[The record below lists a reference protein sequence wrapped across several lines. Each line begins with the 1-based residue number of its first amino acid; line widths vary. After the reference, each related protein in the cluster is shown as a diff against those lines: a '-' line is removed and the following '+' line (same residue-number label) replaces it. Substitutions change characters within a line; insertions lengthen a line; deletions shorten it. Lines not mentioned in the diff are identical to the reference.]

1 VPNLLKQ
8 LELDELS
15 LVDRPANAQ
24 AMVSLFK
31 RDNSNGDH
39 MEQELEKMSYNEDK
53 LKAYMKEYSCSRREA
68 MKALKMEEPTEK
80 AMSDEEK
87 MEMDK
92 MSDGDKKK
100 LRAMMAEGMSFGQA
114 MRQINKS
121 EEIDPVVAEVD
132 EQDILQAAVDTL
144 KLENEM
150 LRKALID
157 NGFIIKSESVEKKE
171 EPEYIEYEGEQIN
184 KADVPA
190 VILKALEAA
199 ELAKADAELT
209 KRATEALPHFA
220 EEVAKSLVAEFGDS
234 EGIMET
240 LKAADA
246 VFAENMEE
254 VGKSDADGEFATA
267 ADKIESLVKSYM
279 EENKMHKGDYAKAYA
294 AVAKTDEGKALINK
308 SYKGE

>member
-31 RDNSNGDH
+31 RDDSNGDN
-39 MEQELEKMSYNEDK
+39 MEQEVEKMSDDLKAK
-53 LKAYMKEYSCSRREA
+53 LKPYMDKGMNEEEA
-68 MKALKMEEPTEK
+68 MKAYE
-80 AMSDEEK
+80 A
-87 MEMDK
+87 EMK
-92 MSDGDKKK
+92 
-100 LRAMMAEGMSFGQA
+100 
-114 MRQINKS
+114 KS
-121 EEIDPVVAEVD
+121 EEVEIDELDIVKAEND
-132 EQDILQAAVDTL
+132 AL
-144 KLENEM
+144 KIQNED
-150 LRKALID
+150 LRKALIE
-157 NGFIIKSESVEKKE
+157 NGFVIKADSIEKKA

-190 VILKALEAA
+190 VILKALEEA

-209 KRATEALPHFA
+209 KRATDALPHFA
-220 EEVAKSLVAEFGDS
+220 EDVAKSLVAEFG
-234 EGIMET
+234 EVEAVMEA

-246 VFAENMEE
+246 TFAESMEE

-267 ADKIESLVKSYM
+267 TDKMESLVKTYM
-279 EENKMHKGDYAKAYA
+279 EENKMKKGEYAKAYA

>member
-1 VPNLLKQ
+1 MPNLLKQ

-31 RDNSNGDH
+31 RDDSNGDN
-39 MEQELEKMSYNEDK
+39 MEQEVDKMSDDLKAK
-53 LKAYMKEYSCSRREA
+53 LKPYMDKGMNEEEA
-68 MKALKMEEPTEK
+68 MKAYE
-80 AMSDEEK
+80 A
-87 MEMDK
+87 EMK
-92 MSDGDKKK
+92 
-100 LRAMMAEGMSFGQA
+100 
-114 MRQINKS
+114 KS
-121 EEIDPVVAEVD
+121 EAVEIDELDIIKAEND
-132 EQDILQAAVDTL
+132 AL
-144 KLENEM
+144 KIQNED
-150 LRKALID
+150 LRKALIE
-157 NGFIIKSESVEKKE
+157 NGFIIKADSIEKKA

-190 VILKALEAA
+190 VILKALEEA

-209 KRATEALPHFA
+209 KRATDALPHFA
-220 EEVAKSLVAEFGDS
+220 EDVAKSLVAEFG
-234 EGIMET
+234 EVEAVMEA

-246 VFAENMEE
+246 TFAESMEE

-267 ADKIESLVKSYM
+267 ADKMESLVKTYM
-279 EENKMHKGDYAKAYA
+279 EENKMKKGEYAKAYA

>member
-1 VPNLLKQ
+1 MPNLLKQ

-24 AMVSLFK
+24 AVVSLFK
-31 RDNSNGDH
+31 RDDSNGDN
-39 MEQELEKMSYNEDK
+39 MEQEVDKMSDDLKAK
-53 LKAYMKEYSCSRREA
+53 LKPYMDKGMNEEEA
-68 MKALKMEEPTEK
+68 MKAYE
-80 AMSDEEK
+80 A
-87 MEMDK
+87 EMK
-92 MSDGDKKK
+92 
-100 LRAMMAEGMSFGQA
+100 
-114 MRQINKS
+114 KS
-121 EEIDPVVAEVD
+121 EAVEIDELDIIKAEND
-132 EQDILQAAVDTL
+132 AL
-144 KLENEM
+144 KIQNED
-150 LRKALID
+150 LRKALIE
-157 NGFIIKSESVEKKE
+157 NGFVIKADSIEKKA

-190 VILKALEAA
+190 VILKALEEA

-220 EEVAKSLVAEFGDS
+220 EDVAKSLVAEFG
-234 EGIMET
+234 EVEAVMES

-246 VFAENMEE
+246 TFAESMEE

-267 ADKIESLVKSYM
+267 ADKMESLVKTYM
-279 EENKMHKGDYAKAYA
+279 EENKMKKGEYAKAYA

>member
-1 VPNLLKQ
+1 MANLLKQ
-8 LELDELS
+8 LELEELS
-15 LVDRPANAQ
+15 LVDRPANAK

-31 RDNSNGDH
+31 RDNSEE
-39 MEQELEKMSYNEDK
+39 EQMTDNVEKMSDDLKAK
-53 LKAYMKEYSCSRREA
+53 LKPYMDKGMTEEEA
-68 MKALKMEEPTEK
+68 MKAYDEDMKK
-80 AMSDEEK
+80 SDEVAAEID
-87 MEMDK
+87 EMDLLK
-92 MSDGDKKK
+92 
-100 LRAMMAEGMSFGQA
+100 AENDA
-114 MRQINKS
+114 
-121 EEIDPVVAEVD
+121 
-132 EQDILQAAVDTL
+132 L
-144 KLENEM
+144 KIQNED

-157 NGFIIKSESVEKKE
+157 NGFVIKADSIEKKV

-190 VILKALEAA
+190 VILKALEEA

-220 EEVAKSLVAEFGDS
+220 EDVAKSLVGEFG
-234 EGIMET
+234 EVEAVMEA

-246 VFAENMEE
+246 TFAESMEE

-267 ADKIESLVKSYM
+267 ADKMESLVKSYM
-279 EENKMHKGDYAKAYA
+279 DENKMKKGEYAKAYA

>member
-1 VPNLLKQ
+1 MPNLLKQ

-31 RDNSNGDH
+31 RDDSNGDN
-39 MEQELEKMSYNEDK
+39 MEQEVEKMSDDLKAK
-53 LKAYMKEYSCSRREA
+53 LKPYMDKGMSEEEA
-68 MKALKMEEPTEK
+68 MKAYE
-80 AMSDEEK
+80 A
-87 MEMDK
+87 EMK
-92 MSDGDKKK
+92 
-100 LRAMMAEGMSFGQA
+100 
-114 MRQINKS
+114 KS
-121 EEIDPVVAEVD
+121 EEVEIDELDIVKAEND
-132 EQDILQAAVDTL
+132 AL
-144 KLENEM
+144 KIQNED

-157 NGFIIKSESVEKKE
+157 NGFVIKADSIEKKV

-190 VILKALEAA
+190 VILKALEEA

-209 KRATEALPHFA
+209 KRATDALPHFA
-220 EEVAKSLVAEFGDS
+220 EDVAKSLVAEFG
-234 EGIMET
+234 EVEAVMEA

-246 VFAENMEE
+246 TFAESMEE

-267 ADKIESLVKSYM
+267 ADKMESLVKTYM
-279 EENKMHKGDYAKAYA
+279 EENKMKKGEYAKAYA

>member
-1 VPNLLKQ
+1 MPNLLKQ

-31 RDNSNGDH
+31 RDDSNGDN
-39 MEQELEKMSYNEDK
+39 MEQEVEKMSDDLKAK
-53 LKAYMKEYSCSRREA
+53 LKPYMDKGMNEEEA
-68 MKALKMEEPTEK
+68 MKAYE
-80 AMSDEEK
+80 A
-87 MEMDK
+87 EMK
-92 MSDGDKKK
+92 
-100 LRAMMAEGMSFGQA
+100 
-114 MRQINKS
+114 KS
-121 EEIDPVVAEVD
+121 EEVEIDELDIVKAEND
-132 EQDILQAAVDTL
+132 AL
-144 KLENEM
+144 KIQNED
-150 LRKALID
+150 LRKALIE
-157 NGFIIKSESVEKKE
+157 NGFVIKADSIEKKA

-190 VILKALEAA
+190 VILKALEEA

-209 KRATEALPHFA
+209 KRATDALPHFA
-220 EEVAKSLVAEFGDS
+220 EDVAKSLVAEFG
-234 EGIMET
+234 EVEAVMEA

-246 VFAENMEE
+246 TFAESMEE

-267 ADKIESLVKSYM
+267 ADKMESLVKTYM
-279 EENKMHKGDYAKAYA
+279 EENKMKKGEYAKAYA

>member
-1 VPNLLKQ
+1 MPNLLKQ

-31 RDNSNGDH
+31 RDDSNGDN
-39 MEQELEKMSYNEDK
+39 MEQEVDKMSDDLKAK
-53 LKAYMKEYSCSRREA
+53 LKPYMDKGMNEEEA
-68 MKALKMEEPTEK
+68 MKAYE
-80 AMSDEEK
+80 A
-87 MEMDK
+87 EMK
-92 MSDGDKKK
+92 
-100 LRAMMAEGMSFGQA
+100 
-114 MRQINKS
+114 KS
-121 EEIDPVVAEVD
+121 EAVEIDELDIIKAEND
-132 EQDILQAAVDTL
+132 AL
-144 KLENEM
+144 KIQNED
-150 LRKALID
+150 LRKALIE
-157 NGFIIKSESVEKKE
+157 NGFVIKADSIEKKA

-190 VILKALEAA
+190 VILKALEEA

-220 EEVAKSLVAEFGDS
+220 EDVVKSLVAEFG
-234 EGIMET
+234 EVEAVMES

-246 VFAENMEE
+246 TFAESMEE

-267 ADKIESLVKSYM
+267 ADKMESLVKTYM
-279 EENKMHKGDYAKAYA
+279 EENKMKKGEYAKAYA

>member
-1 VPNLLKQ
+1 MPNLLKQ

-31 RDNSNGDH
+31 RDDSNGDN
-39 MEQELEKMSYNEDK
+39 MEQEVDKMSDDLKAK
-53 LKAYMKEYSCSRREA
+53 LKPYMDKGMNEEEA
-68 MKALKMEEPTEK
+68 MKAYE
-80 AMSDEEK
+80 A
-87 MEMDK
+87 EMK
-92 MSDGDKKK
+92 
-100 LRAMMAEGMSFGQA
+100 
-114 MRQINKS
+114 KS
-121 EEIDPVVAEVD
+121 EAVEIDELDIIKAEND
-132 EQDILQAAVDTL
+132 AL
-144 KLENEM
+144 KIQNED
-150 LRKALID
+150 LRKALIE
-157 NGFIIKSESVEKKE
+157 NGFVIKADSIEKKA

-190 VILKALEAA
+190 VILKALEEA

-220 EEVAKSLVAEFGDS
+220 EDVAKSLVAEFG
-234 EGIMET
+234 EVEAVMES

-246 VFAENMEE
+246 TFAESMEE

-267 ADKIESLVKSYM
+267 ADKMESLVKTYM
-279 EENKMHKGDYAKAYA
+279 EENKMKKGEYAKAYA

>member
-1 VPNLLKQ
+1 MANLLKQ
-8 LELDELS
+8 LELEELS
-15 LVDRPANAQ
+15 LVDRPANAK

-31 RDNSNGDH
+31 RDNSEE
-39 MEQELEKMSYNEDK
+39 EQMTDNVEKMSDDLKAK
-53 LKAYMKEYSCSRREA
+53 LKPYMDKGMTEEEA
-68 MKALKMEEPTEK
+68 MKAYDEDMKK
-80 AMSDEEK
+80 SDEV
-87 MEMDK
+87 
-92 MSDGDKKK
+92 
-100 LRAMMAEGMSFGQA
+100 AA
-114 MRQINKS
+114 
-121 EEIDPVVAEVD
+121 EIDEIDLLKAEND
-132 EQDILQAAVDTL
+132 AL
-144 KLENEM
+144 KIQNED

-157 NGFIIKSESVEKKE
+157 NGFVIKSDSIEKKV

-190 VILKALEAA
+190 VILKALEEA

-220 EEVAKSLVAEFGDS
+220 EDVAKSLVGEFG
-234 EGIMET
+234 EVEAVMEA

-246 VFAENMEE
+246 TFAESMEE

-267 ADKIESLVKSYM
+267 ADKMESLVKSYM
-279 EENKMHKGDYAKAYA
+279 DENKMKKGEYAKAYA

>member
-1 VPNLLKQ
+1 MANLLKQ
-8 LELDELS
+8 LELEELS
-15 LVDRPANAQ
+15 LVDRPANAK

-31 RDNSNGDH
+31 RDNSEE
-39 MEQELEKMSYNEDK
+39 EQMTDNVEKMSDDLKAK
-53 LKAYMKEYSCSRREA
+53 LKPYMDKGMTEEEA
-68 MKALKMEEPTEK
+68 MKAYDEDMKK
-80 AMSDEEK
+80 SDEVAAEID
-87 MEMDK
+87 EMDLLK
-92 MSDGDKKK
+92 
-100 LRAMMAEGMSFGQA
+100 AENDA
-114 MRQINKS
+114 
-121 EEIDPVVAEVD
+121 
-132 EQDILQAAVDTL
+132 L
-144 KLENEM
+144 KIQNED

-157 NGFIIKSESVEKKE
+157 NGFVIKADSIEKKV

-190 VILKALEAA
+190 VILKALEEA

-220 EEVAKSLVAEFGDS
+220 EDVAKSLVAEFGEV
-234 EGIMET
+234 EGVMEA

-246 VFAENMEE
+246 TFAESMEE

-267 ADKIESLVKSYM
+267 TDKMESLVKSYM
-279 EENKMHKGDYAKAYA
+279 DENKMKKGEYAKAYA